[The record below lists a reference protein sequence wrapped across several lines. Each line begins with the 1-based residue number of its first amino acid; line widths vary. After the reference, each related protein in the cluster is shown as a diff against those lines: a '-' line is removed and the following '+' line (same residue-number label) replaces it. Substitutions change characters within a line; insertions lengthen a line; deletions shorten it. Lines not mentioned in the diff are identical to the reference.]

1 MIIMKRSYLIFELMF
16 LFLPWVG
23 AQNQTINPNY
33 QQRVEQKVSDIKQH
47 VLIDSLQEIK
57 LKGVYVNYCLSSD
70 SVLADQNL
78 DKNMRE
84 AWQRKINRRWMS
96 ALMQILKDNQRVIY
110 LTYLATPEAKIRTE
124 VNMKILRDGLN
135 LTEDELIQR
144 KKEVFD
150 YYVKEQII
158 IQRDLYDPQKKS
170 ENLKWLRSVRPS
182 SVREGDVIKE
192 LKASG
197 QLKDKIDLD

>member
-1 MIIMKRSYLIFELMF
+1 MIIMKRSYLVFELMF
-16 LFLPWVG
+16 LFLSWVG
-23 AQNQTINPNY
+23 AQNQTINPNH
-33 QQRVEQKVSDIKQH
+33 QQRAEQKVSDIKQH
-47 VLIDSLQEIK
+47 VSIDSLQEIK
-57 LKGVYVNYCLSSD
+57 LKDVYVNYFLSSD
-70 SVLADQNL
+70 SVLADQNQ

-124 VNMKILRDGLN
+124 INMKILRDGLN
-135 LTEDELIQR
+135 LTEDELVQR
-144 KKEVFD
+144 RKEVFD

-197 QLKDKIDLD
+197 QLKDKIYLD